1 MTNCTGGVISSGFV
15 VSLPTT
21 VGRFF
26 IKKKDK
32 KMTVKEMIKILSD
45 YNPDF
50 NLTVDVGNNRY
61 TVGDSQIV
69 AETIDDGK
77 VIGGTLSIVVEEMIK
92 Q

>member
-1 MTNCTGGVISSGFV
+1 
-15 VSLPTT
+15 
-21 VGRFF
+21 
-26 IKKKDK
+26 
-32 KMTVKEMIKILSD
+32 MTVKEMIKILND

-50 NLTVDVGNNRY
+50 DFTVEVGNNRY

-77 VIGGTLSIVVEEMIK
+77 VVGGTLSIVVEEMIK